1 MSSTAAFTQFFTQP
15 YGLDFSC
22 PTWTRTRDGVIN
34 SHLLYQL
41 SYGTIKIKPKISICR
56 SDSRSRSFLFVPNI
70 ETSFGF
76 VNPLSQ
82 IFLRKLFIYSA
93 GRENRTPNRLITNQV
108 LYLLSYSSIRALRI
122 KVKSYLEF
130 TVHRLSSLSVILFA
144 FRRVDLNHRT
154 RPRMACA
161 LPD

>member
-1 MSSTAAFTQFFTQP
+1 M
-15 YGLDFSC
+15 
-22 PTWTRTRDGVIN
+22 IN

-41 SYGTIKIKPKISICR
+41 SYGTLKIKPKISICR
-56 SDSRSRSFLFVPNI
+56 SDSRSRSFLFDSNI

-82 IFLRKLFIYSA
+82 IFLIFLRKFFIYSSG
-93 GRENRTPNRLITNQV
+93 GRNRTANIQITN
-108 LYLLSYSSIRALRI
+108 LALFLLSYAGIRALRI

-130 TVHRLSSLSVILFA
+130 TVHQISSLSVLLFA